1 MARKSRRANVVQ
13 EKKEELRKDKWKT
26 KQTSNRIFRQT
37 K

>member
-1 MARKSRRANVVQ
+1 MLHWSEKDQ

-26 KQTSNRIFRQT
+26 KQTLNRIFRQT